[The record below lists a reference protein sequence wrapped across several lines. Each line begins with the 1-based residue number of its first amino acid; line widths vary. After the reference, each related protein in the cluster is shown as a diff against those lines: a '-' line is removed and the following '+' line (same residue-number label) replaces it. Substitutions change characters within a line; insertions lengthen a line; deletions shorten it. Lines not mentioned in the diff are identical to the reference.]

1 MKEYAERD
9 VAATKLQGTFRVTK
23 STEQVEKR
31 DERGGTTEGPRNKRR
46 GSANKDQDE
55 PPAPEKWVS
64 VTDLDVPDNAKARV
78 QKQARDR
85 DRDRTSFVSAE
96 GRRIHGNIEDK
107 MDMLAKSPRN
117 R

>member
-31 DERGGTTEGPRNKRR
+31 DEQGGTTEGPRNKRR

-96 GRRIHGNIEDK
+96 GMRIHGNIEDK
-107 MDMLAKSPRN
+107 MDMLAKSPKN

>member
-64 VTDLDVPDNAKARV
+64 VTDLDVPDQAKFRV
-78 QKQARDR
+78 QQQAR
-85 DRDRTSFVSAE
+85 SASA
-96 GRRIHGNIEDK
+96 RLKLN
-107 MDMLAKSPRN
+107 
-117 R
+117 